1 MEDIRIGVYI
11 CWCGTNISKN
21 VDVERVAAETG
32 KLHGVVVARD
42 YKYMC
47 SDPGQDLMV
56 KDIQELNLNRVVVAA
71 CSPRIHEMTFRKALE
86 KARLNP
92 YLFQMAN
99 IREQVSWV
107 HDDREM
113 GTQKAI
119 DLVTGAVK
127 RVRWQEALNKRSVK
141 VNPATMVIGGGIAGL
156 TAAREIARTGRTVFL
171 VEKGKILGGMMKQIN
186 RTFPNLDQASE
197 YLNPIIEEV
206 SSHPHIQVYLNSQLV
221 KLSGYVGNFMG
232 TVNHQGT
239 QSELEFG
246 NIIVA
251 TGLKPF
257 NPTPLLSYAYKKLPN
272 IITSV
277 EFEEMLSHGFIRLDS
292 RQEPKHV
299 AIIHCVGSRNPDY
312 LPYCSRTC
320 CQTALKYANQIMDL
334 RPKTHVYQI
343 YTDMRAMS
351 RGCEEMYAKT
361 AKRGV
366 MFLMYDPKGKLPY
379 IRETEE
385 NEKTG
390 LVIEMKELLSGEKIE
405 IPADLVILMVGM
417 EAQETSK
424 QLGQILGISQG
435 SNSFY
440 IEKHPKLDPVATTT
454 DGVFIVGSCQ
464 APKEISDSASQA
476 KAAAAR
482 ILAMI
487 NNGSV
492 EVEVITSSVSE
503 EICCGCQTCVRV
515 CPYGAIG
522 YIKEKK
528 VSNVN
533 EVICKGCGTC
543 ASSCPTGAI
552 RSRHFTEKQILAQ
565 IEGVMLQLLEA

>member
-21 VDVERVAAETG
+21 VDVERVAAEAG
-32 KLHGVVVARD
+32 KMNGVVVARD

-86 KARLNP
+86 KAGLNA
-92 YLFQMAN
+92 YFFQMAN

-107 HDDREM
+107 HDDREKA
-113 GTQKAI
+113 TQKAI
-119 DLVTGAVK
+119 HLVTGAVK
-127 RVRWQEALNKRSVK
+127 RVRWQEALNKRNVK
-141 VNPATMVIGGGIAGL
+141 VNPATLVIGGGIAGL

-171 VEKGKILGGMMKQIN
+171 IEKGKILGGMMKQIN
-186 RTFPNLDQASE
+186 RTFPNLDPASM
-197 YLNPIIEEV
+197 YLKPIIEEV

-239 QSELEFG
+239 QSEIEFG

-257 NPTPLLSYAYKKLPN
+257 NPTSLESYAYKRLPN

-277 EFEEMLSHGFIRLDS
+277 EFEEMLSRGYIRLDS
-292 RQEPKHV
+292 RQEPKHI

-320 CQTALKYANQIMDL
+320 CQTALKYANQIKDL
-334 RPKTHVYQI
+334 LPKTHVYQI
-343 YTDMRAMS
+343 YADMRAMGK
-351 RGCEEMYAKT
+351 GCEEMYSRT
-361 AKRGV
+361 ANRGV
-366 MFLMYDPKGKLPY
+366 MFLMYDQKGKLPY
-379 IRETEE
+379 IREAGK
-385 NEKTG
+385 NDKTG
-390 LVIEMKELLSGEKIE
+390 LVIEMKELLSREKIE
-405 IPADLVILMVGM
+405 VPADLVILMVGM
-417 EAQETSK
+417 EAHETSRELS
-424 QLGQILGISQG
+424 QVLGISRC
-435 SNSFY
+435 SNNFY

-482 ILAMI
+482 VLAMI

-492 EVEVITSSVSE
+492 EVEVITSTVRE
-503 EICCGCQTCVRV
+503 EICCGCQTCVHV
-515 CPYGAIG
+515 CPYGAIS
-522 YIKEKK
+522 YVKEIK

-543 ASSCPTGAI
+543 ASACPTGAI
-552 RSRHFTEKQILAQ
+552 GSRHFTEKQILAQ
-565 IEGVMLQLLEA
+565 IEGVMLQLLEV

>member
-1 MEDIRIGVYI
+1 MEEIRIGVYI
-11 CWCGTNISKN
+11 CWCGTNIAKN
-21 VDVERVAAETG
+21 VDVERVAAEAG
-32 KLHGVVVARD
+32 KLQGVVVARD

-56 KDIQELNLNRVVVAA
+56 KDIQEMNLNRIVVAA

-86 KARLNP
+86 KAGLNP

-107 HDDREM
+107 HDDREKA
-113 GTQKAI
+113 TLKAI

-141 VNPATMVIGGGIAGL
+141 VNPATLVIGGGIAGL
-156 TAAREIARTGRTVFL
+156 TAAREIARTGRIVFL
-171 VEKGKILGGMMKQIN
+171 VEKEKSLGGMMKKIN
-186 RTFPNLDQASE
+186 RTFPNLDEASK

-221 KLSGYVGNFMG
+221 KLSGYVGNFIG
-232 TVNHQGT
+232 TVNHRET

-257 NPTPLLSYAYKKLPN
+257 KPVPLSNYAYQRLPN

-277 EFEEMLSHGFIRLDS
+277 EFEEMLRHGYIRLDS

-299 AIIHCVGSRNPDY
+299 AIIHCVGSRNPDF

-320 CQTALKYANQIMDL
+320 CQTALKFANQIKDL
-334 RPKTHVYQI
+334 LPKAHVYQI
-343 YTDMRAMS
+343 YADMRSMS
-351 RGCEEMYAKT
+351 KGCEEMYSKT

-366 MFLMYDPKGKLPY
+366 MFLMYDQKGKLPY
-379 IRETEE
+379 IHEAGK
-385 NEKTG
+385 NEKTR
-390 LVIEMKELLSGEKIE
+390 LVIEMKELLSGEQVE
-405 IPADLVILMVGM
+405 VPADLVILMVGM

-424 QLGQILGISQG
+424 QLSQVLGISRC
-435 SNSFY
+435 SNNFY

-482 ILAMI
+482 VLAMI
-487 NNGSV
+487 YKGSI
-492 EVEVITSSVSE
+492 EVEVITSSVRE
-503 EICCGCQTCVRV
+503 EICCGCQTCVHV
-515 CPYGAIG
+515 CPYGAIE
-522 YIKEKK
+522 YLKEKK
-528 VSNVN
+528 VCSVN

-543 ASSCPTGAI
+543 ASACPTGAI
-552 RSRHFTEKQILAQ
+552 GSRHFTEKQILAQ
-565 IEGVMLQLLEA
+565 IEGVMLQLLDV